1 MARKGLAL
9 QGAIWYIGNMGE
21 RDEVKPED
29 LARSVATKPDIP
41 VGQGMFRS
49 RLGLRTTQF
58 VDIKERHKK
67 RIARSY
73 LGRLHLEQTQ
83 NGC

>member
-1 MARKGLAL
+1 MQELG
-9 QGAIWYIGNMGE
+9 G
-21 RDEVKPED
+21 VKLDD

-41 VGQGMFRS
+41 VGQGMFKS

-58 VDIKERHKK
+58 VDIKERLKK
-67 RIARSY
+67 RMARSY
-73 LGRLHLEQTQ
+73 LGRLHLESKQ